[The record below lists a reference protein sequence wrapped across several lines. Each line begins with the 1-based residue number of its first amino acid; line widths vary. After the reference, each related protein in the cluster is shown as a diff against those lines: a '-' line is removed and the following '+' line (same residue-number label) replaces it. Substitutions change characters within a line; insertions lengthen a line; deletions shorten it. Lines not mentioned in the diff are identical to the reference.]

1 MEEFIF
7 CLIIGIFLLCAMIS
21 SNITVYLL
29 YVFLCILMGY
39 AIYIEFI
46 TNEKIKNIVY
56 EYRMNKLVKG
66 RISRETLYL
75 KQDKYLDYICREET
89 IKRPECIKYF
99 LKRYTD
105 YAKLNNLPIDIIKSI
120 YGHYLE
126 KKETYK
132 DYPDELKFIN
142 QDIEILEKYLK

>member
-66 RISRETLYL
+66 RISGETLYL
-75 KQDKYLDYICREET
+75 KQDKYLDYICKEET
-89 IKRPECIKYF
+89 IKKPEYMKCF

-105 YAKLNNLPIDIIKSI
+105 YAKLNNLPIDIIECI
-120 YGHYLE
+120 YEYYLE
-126 KKETYK
+126 KKETYN

-142 QDIEILEKYLK
+142 QHIEILEKYLK